1 MVDLY
6 LPALLT
12 AFLITVIEMTEVVA
26 LVFALSAEHGSIRTG
41 SLGAIAGTTVVALLA
56 IGSVA
61 LLLAV
66 PHTDL
71 LWGSAVVLLAF
82 GLFLFRST
90 LRSYR
95 RARAPPAPAT
105 APKSSAHA
113 LQFAGGFSVGAVEA
127 VETVIVLIA
136 LAAAGYPDSA
146 VIGSVAGGVLLVGV
160 AAAVHE
166 RIRRIKVPWLKLGA
180 TSLLLSFA
188 IFWGG
193 EADGI
198 RWPGN
203 DLFLVPLVLGMLVLV
218 RGVVQLGLP
227 VETKG

>member
-1 MVDLY
+1 VVDLY
-6 LPALLT
+6 FPALLT

-26 LVFALSAEHGSIRTG
+26 LVFALSADHTSIRSG
-41 SLGAIAGTTVVALLA
+41 AAGAIAGTAVVAA
-56 IGSVA
+56 VAVASVA
-61 LLLAV
+61 VLLAV
-66 PHTDL
+66 PHRDL

-82 GLFLFRST
+82 GVFLFRST

-95 RARAPPAPAT
+95 RARAPPSPTT
-105 APKSSAHA
+105 APKASAHA

-146 VIGSVAGGVLLVGV
+146 VIGSLVGGVALVAT
-160 AAAVHE
+160 AAAVHD

-193 EADGI
+193 EAAGVT
-198 RWPGN
+198 WPGN
-203 DLFLVPLVLGMLVLV
+203 DLFLVPLVLGMIALV
-218 RGVVQLGLP
+218 RGVIQLGLP